1 MYTVTTNADW
11 RVASA
16 NSTVAFQVTGA
27 GAVFVGLG
35 TNAAPAAGF
44 LYEANQGD
52 RGALTDIFP
61 ASSGNVVWVRSSFP
75 SEVTLG

>member
-1 MYTVTTNADW
+1 MYTIETNATW
-11 RVASA
+11 RVATA
-16 NSTVAFQVTGA
+16 NSTVAFQITGS
-27 GAVFVGLG
+27 GAVYVGLG
-35 TNAAPAAGF
+35 SNVAPAAGF

-61 ASSGNVVWVRSSFP
+61 TASGNVVWVRSSAP